1 MIYRKYENKLD
12 IENRIIKEYA
22 LNKIIYFD
30 IEVTALNSKL
40 GSIWS
45 IALGYI
51 EGKKFIIEQFLCED
65 LKEEKELIEKSAE
78 LLNGYDNWA
87 TFNGKSLDE
96 PYIFEK
102 SIKYG
107 IEIKAKKNTYDLY
120 RMLTPYAKSIGLD
133 QCNLRAFEKY
143 IGIDRI
149 DSMNGEDTKEQYNI
163 YLKNRD
169 VNVLENILLHNS
181 EDVFSLPYLFLIKDY
196 IERNHISRSD
206 LLSQGQ
212 KFKITTLINKRGLNL
227 NPDYSKIS
235 KKCAKRIIYSLNVK
249 DLSKEELL
257 KVIKESY

>member
-1 MIYRKYENKLD
+1 MIYRKYAKKLD
-12 IENRIIKEYA
+12 IENRIIKVYA

-30 IEVTALNSKL
+30 IEVTSLNSKL

-51 EGKKFIIEQFLCED
+51 EGKKFMIEQFLCED
-65 LKEEKELIEKSAE
+65 LNEERELIEKSAE
-78 LLNGYDNWA
+78 LLNRYDSWA

-96 PYIFEK
+96 PYILEK

-107 IEIKAKKNTYDLY
+107 VKIEAKKNTYDLY

-133 QCNLRAFEKY
+133 ECNLRAFEKY

-149 DSMNGEDTKEQYNI
+149 DSMNGEATKEQYNI
-163 YLKNRD
+163 YLKSRN
-169 VNVLENILLHNS
+169 VNILENILLHNC
-181 EDVFSLPYLFLIKDY
+181 EDVFSLPYLFIIKDY

-206 LLSQGQ
+206 LLSPGQ
-212 KFKITTLINKRGLNL
+212 KFKIITLINKKGLNF

-235 KKCAKRIIYSLNVK
+235 KKCAKRIIHSLNTGE
-249 DLSKEELL
+249 LSKEELIA
-257 KVIKESY
+257 VIKENY